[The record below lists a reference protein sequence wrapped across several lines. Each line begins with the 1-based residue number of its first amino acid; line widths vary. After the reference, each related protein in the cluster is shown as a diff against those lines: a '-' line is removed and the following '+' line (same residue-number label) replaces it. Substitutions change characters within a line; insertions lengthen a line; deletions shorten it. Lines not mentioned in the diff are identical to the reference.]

1 MSSASANCFMTTHHS
16 RRRRFCVPERESFAL
31 SRQIADFPALTKLRI
46 NLRYGHYESITI
58 RRRTSVRRRDGI
70 FMNASELIF
79 SRRGFGKLFA
89 AFLRNKAENFVWRRS
104 AVADT
109 APHPTAIG
117 NFPTSLSH
125 MTEIT
130 PKSANV
136 RMLRYLTGFIFTM
149 TEKKIYR
156 NASTNPIGVI
166 GISAII
172 TPKAVDMHFPP

>member
-1 MSSASANCFMTTHHS
+1 
-16 RRRRFCVPERESFAL
+16 
-31 SRQIADFPALTKLRI
+31 
-46 NLRYGHYESITI
+46 
-58 RRRTSVRRRDGI
+58 
-70 FMNASELIF
+70 
-79 SRRGFGKLFA
+79 
-89 AFLRNKAENFVWRRS
+89 
-104 AVADT
+104 
-109 APHPTAIG
+109 
-117 NFPTSLSH
+117 